1 MLALEPEV
9 AAVFVKEIQIER
21 QADELSKYRPGKKFL
36 VMDLGGDLN
45 YFEPFDISVLI
56 LTKIVIHD
64 FQPFY
69 IFASILTFT
78 HKKLIHEHI
87 LCCLSESTLL
97 IESSNIIK
105 NSELYTIYYK
115 HSTAEDNCE

>member
-45 YFEPFDISVLI
+45 YFQPFD
-56 LTKIVIHD
+56 TDKNVIHD

-78 HKKLIHEHI
+78 YIKLIHEHI

-105 NSELYTIYYK
+105 HSELYTIYYK